1 MQSSTLGKGK
11 GHERR
16 VPELIPVLGS
26 QPASDRSTEAIY
38 IYIYTGYPVEWLPEV
53 GCHSFRQAQGYLP
66 THQASPPIGR

>member
-26 QPASDRSTEAIY
+26 QPASDRSTEAIN
-38 IYIYTGYPVEWLPEV
+38 PVEWLPEV

-66 THQASPPIGR
+66 THQALPPIGR